1 MTKSHSRFD
10 PRPLAYLLATIVL
23 IFAAWKLALISK
35 LVSETVLPAPA
46 IVFQLAWQE
55 LSTGKLLEYIQI
67 SGQRLVAGFFFGSL
81 LGVLIGALLG
91 SYRILRLMF
100 LPLCETLR
108 PIPPLAWIPLA
119 LIWFG
124 IGEESKIFLI
134 ALTSFFPVFITTL
147 KGVQQI
153 DFNLLR
159 AARSLDMNHR
169 QMFFLVTLP
178 AALPDIVTGLR
189 LGWSIGLVALV
200 GAEMIASTSGLG
212 FLIMNGM
219 NNGRFDEVILGIL
232 VIGAISIVTDLAFIQ
247 FSKTKLL
254 RWHNGLEKNGN

>member
-1 MTKSHSRFD
+1 MKNYLRFD
-10 PRPLAYLLATIVL
+10 SRPITYLLITIIL
-23 IFAAWKLALISK
+23 IFSAWQIALISK
-35 LVSETVLPAPA
+35 LIPEAVLPAPT
-46 IVFQLAWQE
+46 IVLSLAWQE
-55 LSTGKLLEYIQI
+55 LGSGKLVEYIQI
-67 SGQRLVAGFFFGSL
+67 SGLRLISGFLIGSCIGVL
-81 LGVLIGALLG
+81 LGAILG
-91 SYRILRLMF
+91 SYRTLRLMF
-100 LPLCETLR
+100 MPVCETLR

-134 ALTSFFPVFITTL
+134 ALTAFFPVFITTL
-147 KGVQQI
+147 KSVQQI

-159 AARSLDMNHR
+159 AARSLDVNHR

-212 FLIMNGM
+212 YLIMNGM
-219 NNGRFDEVILGIL
+219 NKGRFDEVILGIL
-232 VIGAISIVTDLAFIQ
+232 VIGVISILTDMVFIQ
-247 FSKTKLL
+247 FTKTKLL
-254 RWHNGLEKNGN
+254 RWHNNLDKSAD

>member
-1 MTKSHSRFD
+1 MKSQTRFD
-10 PRPLAYLLATIVL
+10 PRPLAYLLVTVVL
-23 IFAAWKLALISK
+23 IFLVWKITLASK
-35 LVSETVLPAPA
+35 LVPETVLPAPSM
-46 IVFQLAWQE
+46 VLSLFWQE
-55 LSTGKLLEYIQI
+55 LNSGKLLEYIKI
-67 SGQRLVAGFFFGSL
+67 SGLRLISGFLIGSFV
-81 LGVLIGALLG
+81 GVLTGAALG
-91 SYRILRLMF
+91 SYRVLRLMF
-100 LPLCETLR
+100 MPICETLR

-159 AARSLDMNHR
+159 AARSLDVSHR

-212 FLIMNGM
+212 YLIMNGM
-219 NNGRFDEVILGIL
+219 NRGRFDEVILGIL
-232 VIGAISIVTDLAFIQ
+232 VIGAISIITDMAFIQ
-247 FSKTKLL
+247 FTKTRLL
-254 RWHNGLEKNGN
+254 RWHNGLDKSAE